1 MDNDVSSTQPTILL
15 IGGTGYVG
23 EYMREALKQRGL
35 NLRLLLR
42 SNREQATLEQQ
53 GFETA
58 IGDITDV
65 PSLVQAMQGIQ
76 TVVNLVALIKEKGDA
91 TFERINYQGSVNVV
105 DAARQAGVR
114 RIVQMSANGAG
125 NLPEHPYMHTK
136 WRAENYVKDSG
147 LDWTIF
153 RPSIIF
159 GPSESRQVHFISQL
173 ADVVAKAPLIPV
185 VGDGTS
191 KFQPIHLDDVSA
203 SFAAA
208 LQDSSTI
215 GQTYEIAGPD
225 VLTYEQILDEVAAV
239 LGKQK
244 RKVHMPVGL
253 MKVGMSVIDVLPGP
267 EPPVTIDQLKML
279 ALDNTTNQNAVS
291 ALTGE
296 PPKPVRGNLDYVR
309 SW

>member
-1 MDNDVSSTQPTILL
+1 MDASEAGNQSTTLL

-23 EYMREALKQRGL
+23 EYMRGVLQGAGPQV
-35 NLRLLLR
+35 RLLLR
-42 SNREQATLEQQ
+42 SNRQQAELEQQ

-58 IGDITDV
+58 LGDVNSV
-65 PSLVQAMQGIQ
+65 PSLVQAMQGIDR
-76 TVVNLVALIKEKGDA
+76 VVNLVAIIKEQGDA
-91 TFERINYQGSVNVV
+91 TFERINYQGTINVV

-125 NLPEHPYMHTK
+125 NLPEYPYMYTK
-136 WRAENYVKDSG
+136 WRAENYVKESG
-147 LDWTIF
+147 LTWTIF

-173 ADVVAKAPLIPV
+173 ADVIAKAPVIPV

-191 KFQPIHLDDVSA
+191 QFQLIHLEDVSTA
-203 SFAAA
+203 FAAA
-208 LQDSSTI
+208 IQDPSTAD
-215 GQTYEIAGPD
+215 QTYEIAGPD

-244 RKVHMPVGL
+244 RKLHVPVGL
-253 MKVGMSVIDVLPGP
+253 MKVGMSVIDVLPKV
-267 EPPVTIDQLKML
+267 EPPVTVDQLNML
-279 ALDNTTNQNAVS
+279 ALSNTTQNNAVEQ
-291 ALTGE
+291 LTGR
-296 PPKPVRGNLDYVR
+296 PPRPARGNLDYIR